1 MKRFNKNL
9 ITLCLFIWSLVAFVN
24 AGLAQTSSP
33 NITPNVLVTI
43 KPIHSLVAGV
53 MKGVAEPG
61 LLMKSNQS
69 LHHYNLRPSERRLIA
84 QASLLFWVGPELEV
98 FLPRLLSDNTIDAKS
113 VSLIKTKTL
122 LKLKV
127 QNEHEHHEHVIDPH
141 IWLSSRNAIAL
152 VDEIAYQLS
161 SIDPAHKKQYTQN
174 KNQLKKK
181 IERLSEQF
189 SNKLGNNKKAYIT
202 YHNSIQYL
210 ENELKL
216 NNIASIQTNSETQP
230 SAQHISSIV
239 KNIKQNK
246 IRCLVYNEP
255 EKPRLITSLQSQTQ
269 TTSVAI
275 DPTGVTIESGENA
288 WFEIMENVTSNLSSC
303 LNKQ

>member
-9 ITLCLFIWSLVAFVN
+9 ITRCLFICSLSVFLN
-24 AGLAQTSSP
+24 TGLAQATSATS
-33 NITPNVLVTI
+33 TPNVLVTI

-53 MKGVAEPG
+53 MKGVAEPM

-98 FLPRLLSDNTIDAKS
+98 FLPRLLSSNTIDAKS
-113 VSLIKTKTL
+113 VSLIKTKDL

-127 QNEHEHHEHVIDPH
+127 KNEHENHEHVIDPH
-141 IWLSSRNAIAL
+141 IWLSTRNATAL

-174 KNQLKKK
+174 RNQLKKK
-181 IERLSEQF
+181 IEHLSEHYT
-189 SNKLGNNKKAYIT
+189 NKLGNNKKAYIT
-202 YHNSIQYL
+202 FHNSIQYL

-239 KNIKQNK
+239 QNIKKNK
-246 IRCLVYNEP
+246 ISCLVYNEP
-255 EKPRLITSLQSQTQ
+255 EKPRLITSLENQTQ

-275 DPTGVTIESGENA
+275 DPTGVTIEPGENA
-288 WFEIMENVTSNLSSC
+288 WFEIMENVASNLSSC